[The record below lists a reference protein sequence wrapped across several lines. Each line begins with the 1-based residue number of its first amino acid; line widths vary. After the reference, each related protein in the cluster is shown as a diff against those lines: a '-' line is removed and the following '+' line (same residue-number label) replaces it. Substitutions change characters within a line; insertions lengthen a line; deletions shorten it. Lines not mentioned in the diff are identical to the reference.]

1 MAYTHFHSGDQYQN
15 VSSDHQLVLYIESGG
30 PGGQWNGIYAML
42 LSEWE
47 LQYQTFSTAQGRQGM
62 LESNCMIGEETSNMK
77 GCIESK
83 CTVNTV
89 VSERIGLLD
98 NTY

>member
-1 MAYTHFHSGDQYQN
+1 MAYTQCCYQN
-15 VSSDHQLVLYIESGG
+15 GSSNIRLSVLRRG
-30 PGGQWNGIYAML
+30 
-42 LSEWE
+42 
-47 LQYQTFSTAQGRQGM
+47 FGRQGM

-89 VSERIGLLD
+89 VSELISLLG
-98 NTY
+98 NTDYEELNFCNKK